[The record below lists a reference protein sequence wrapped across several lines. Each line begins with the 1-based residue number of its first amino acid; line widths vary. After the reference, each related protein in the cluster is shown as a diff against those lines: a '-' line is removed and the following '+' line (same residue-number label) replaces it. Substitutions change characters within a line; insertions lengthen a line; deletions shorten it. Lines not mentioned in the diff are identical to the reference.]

1 MDLRQILKD
10 EAGYMVFEKLI
21 PEKLIDS
28 AVEKFTDL
36 YPVRASSSK
45 KRYAERDKI
54 KELEDISVWWSQLV
68 GEREEVK
75 AIQTY
80 VDHYASQILKDPV
93 MYASDVV
100 FIEANS
106 VWVNPHVDTP
116 YRFNKWNF
124 DQELWGIQSIVSLS
138 DIGKD
143 NAATGLVPFSQKKD
157 FPIMMCYGG
166 YYDHFFKKNHIQPEM
181 PKGSLLIYNSRV
193 LHSSM
198 PNPRDTS
205 RPALL
210 FNYVERCIIDELK
223 IVDNIW
229 NSNGK

>member
-80 VDHYASQILKDPV
+80 VDDYASQILKDPV

-106 VWVNPHVDTP
+106 AWVNPHVDTP

-124 DQELWGIQSIVSLS
+124 DQELLGIQSIIS
-138 DIGKD
+138 
-143 NAATGLVPFSQKKD
+143 
-157 FPIMMCYGG
+157 
-166 YYDHFFKKNHIQPEM
+166 
-181 PKGSLLIYNSRV
+181 
-193 LHSSM
+193 
-198 PNPRDTS
+198 
-205 RPALL
+205 
-210 FNYVERCIIDELK
+210 
-223 IVDNIW
+223 
-229 NSNGK
+229 